1 MGDGIKVVSSF
12 IPRETL
18 NILTFIPRN
27 PCMHRIKVRTPLNLY
42 ATPLLGAVRSRALN
56 APGITIIQPVRYKLC
71 DEMCCGVSVR
81 QGRLCTPE
89 VGFCNIESWCVLQLH
104 KIRVG

>member
-27 PCMHRIKVRTPLNLY
+27 LYMHRIKVRTLLNLY
-42 ATPLLGAVRSRALN
+42 ATPLLGAVRLRALN
-56 APGITIIQPVRYKLC
+56 ALGITII
-71 DEMCCGVSVR
+71 
-81 QGRLCTPE
+81 
-89 VGFCNIESWCVLQLH
+89 
-104 KIRVG
+104 